1 MNNQSNVNAP
11 IAQALGHISTHLFS
25 TIKGTAMNKNRARV
39 WLESAG
45 LAEYGFARGER
56 ITIKYWQDAIVI
68 TLDPEGAR
76 KVAGRERRGKSI
88 SILDIC
94 FPAEQRDAMFNQAAE
109 LDVHIM
115 HGTIII
121 REAGL

>member
-1 MNNQSNVNAP
+1 MNKHINVNEP
-11 IAQALGHISTHLFS
+11 IGIALSTVSTHLFS
-25 TIKGTAMNKNRARV
+25 TIKGTALNKDRARV
-39 WLESAG
+39 WVESTG
-45 LAEYGFARGER
+45 LAAYGFARGER
-56 ITIKYWQDAIVI
+56 ISIEYWQDAIVI
-68 TLDPEGAR
+68 KLDPEGAR
-76 KVAGRERRGKSI
+76 KVAGRDRRGKSI